1 MCTLSI
7 SHRETREEKFQGSFQ
22 GCDAADLQEMSEEF
36 SQLEATLTEAA
47 RQGNIAHVIAL
58 LRDTGRL
65 HHLWQVHIA
74 AHAIRVFLGCHAGWH
89 LILV

>member
-1 MCTLSI
+1 MVPPARLPVVGN
-7 SHRETREEKFQGSFQ
+7 RRRSFRGVTQ
-22 GCDAADLQEMSEEF
+22 RIFERQEMSEEF

-65 HHLWQVHIA
+65 HHLWQVHTCPSISA
-74 AHAIRVFLGCHAGWH
+74 LDFL
-89 LILV
+89 